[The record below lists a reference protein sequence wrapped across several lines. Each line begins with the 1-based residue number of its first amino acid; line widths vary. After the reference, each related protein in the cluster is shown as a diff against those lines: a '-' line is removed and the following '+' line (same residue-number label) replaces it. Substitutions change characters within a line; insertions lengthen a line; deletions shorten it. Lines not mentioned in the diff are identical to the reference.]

1 MRALMRTKTVERT
14 SVFPAECH
22 EVFKKLQRLDTLQEV
37 AWPYATF
44 SPADG
49 VTRGTWEEGATSSYR
64 FRLFGLIPFGTHT
77 IHVVRFDEAGGIYT
91 QEGNEHVPVWN
102 HEITLRELPGGVVRV
117 HGSGRDRCRM
127 ENAARLPLGTLLLRA
142 SAAEVDQDARGPIAQ
157 LADIDGKP
165 HRCR

>member
-1 MRALMRTKTVERT
+1 MRTKTVERT

-102 HEITLRELPGGVVRV
+102 HEITLRELPGGSCEYTDRV
-117 HGSGRDRCRM
+117 EIGAGWKTLPVYLWARCFYAHRQRKWIKM
-127 ENAARLPLGTLLLRA
+127 LEAR
-142 SAAEVDQDARGPIAQ
+142 
-157 LADIDGKP
+157 
-165 HRCR
+165 